1 LKYGFEECP
10 MKKVAY
16 IILAVAFLSIA
27 AASASVCDNAPCEK
41 TINATVG
48 ENFAISLPFYSG
60 TGFEWWARFDPAYL
74 DLVNSS
80 EVAMDSGSVM
90 VGVPQERVLTFS
102 AKMAGNTDVI
112 MLLLQPWVNSTIAE
126 RKIFPVNIT

>member
-1 LKYGFEECP
+1 
-10 MKKVAY
+10 MKKVAH

-27 AASASVCDNAPCEK
+27 AASASICDNAPCEK

-60 TGFEWWARFDPAYL
+60 TGFEWWAKFDPAYL
-74 DLVNSS
+74 NLVNSS
-80 EVAMDSGSVM
+80 EDVKDSGSAM
-90 VGVPQERVLTFS
+90 VGVPQEVNLTFN

>member
-1 LKYGFEECP
+1 
-10 MKKVAY
+10 MKKVAH
-16 IILAVAFLSIA
+16 IILAVAFLSFA
-27 AASASVCDNAPCEK
+27 AASASICDNAPCEK
-41 TINATVG
+41 TIKATVG

-60 TGFEWWARFDPAYL
+60 TGFEWWAKFDSAYL
-74 DLVNSS
+74 NLVNSS
-80 EVAMDSGSVM
+80 EEARDSGSVM
-90 VGVPQERVLTFS
+90 VGVPQERVLTFN